1 MATVIRFSRHGCK
14 KKPIYRIV
22 VQHNQ
27 APRDGK
33 FIEHIGNFNPIKGDE
48 TLVVHRDRLEY
59 WLSVGAQMSDSVRT
73 TLKPKLKEW
82 QASAPMVQKAPK
94 APKVPKE
101 KKSAAPKKP
110 AASAAKKAAPRKA
123 PEA

>member
-1 MATVIRFSRHGCK
+1 MATVIRFSRHGSK

-27 APRDGK
+27 SPRDGK
-33 FIEHIGNFNPIKGDE
+33 FIEHIGNFNPIKGSD
-48 TLVVHRDRLEY
+48 TLIVQRDRLEY

-82 QASAPMVQKAPK
+82 RASAPEVAKA
-94 APKVPKE
+94 PKE
-101 KKSAAPKKP
+101 KKAAAPKK
-110 AASAAKKAAPRKA
+110 AAGASKKAAPKKS

>member
-22 VQHNQ
+22 VQHNR

-33 FIEHIGNFNPIKGDE
+33 FIEHIGNFNPIKGSE
-48 TLVVHRDRLEY
+48 TLLVHRDRLEY

-73 TLKPKLKEW
+73 TLKTKLKEW
-82 QASAPMVQKAPK
+82 QASAPAVEKAPK
-94 APKVPKE
+94 APKAPKE
-101 KKSAAPKKP
+101 KKAAAPKK
-110 AASAAKKAAPRKA
+110 AAGASKKAAPSKS

>member
-1 MATVIRFSRHGCK
+1 MATVIRFSRHGSK

-33 FIEHIGNFNPIKGDE
+33 FIEHIGNFNPIKGDD
-48 TLVVHRDRLEY
+48 TLVIQRDRLEY
-59 WLSVGAQMSDSVRT
+59 WLSVGAQMSDSVRN

-82 QASAPMVQKAPK
+82 RASAPAVEKAPK
-94 APKVPKE
+94 APKAPKE
-101 KKSAAPKKP
+101 KKKAAAPKKT
-110 AASAAKKAAPRKA
+110 AASSKKAAPSKS